1 MEIARLGCAL
11 ERIYCVGVQDSSH
24 TAEARRVAT
33 ELAASL
39 AFSET
44 EAGNIALVVTEAA
57 KNLLKHAGGGDLILR
72 SLDYEGQ
79 PAVEMLAVDK
89 GPGIEDIGRSFQDG
103 YSTSGTPGT
112 GLGAIARLS
121 SHHEIY
127 SQPRKGTALLAQIG
141 RRTARSHHTAQG
153 AGRFRIGAVSVAM
166 SGQPV
171 CGDAWSFLEHS
182 GNSARLVVA
191 DGLGHGLLAADAARM
206 AVQTARERPSE
217 SGDALMDRIH
227 AALRPTRG
235 AAVAVAEMDSSR
247 GILHFT
253 GIGNIAAALI
263 PPEGPARHLVSHP
276 GTAGHEVHKI
286 AGFTYPW
293 EPGSLLVMHSDGLGS
308 HWSLDRYPGL
318 PARHPS
324 LIAGVLYRDFS
335 RRRDDAT
342 VVVLQ
347 DVGGTA

>member
-1 MEIARLGCAL
+1 MERVYYI
-11 ERIYCVGVQDSSH
+11 GVQDSSH
-24 TAEARRVAT
+24 TAEARRLAT

-39 AFSET
+39 AFSESET
-44 EAGNIALVVTEAA
+44 GNIALIVTEAA
-57 KNLLKHAGGGDLILR
+57 KNLLKHAGGGDLLLR
-72 SLDYEGQ
+72 AHDHEGQ
-79 PAVEMLAVDK
+79 PVVEMLAVDK

-127 SQPRKGTALLAQIG
+127 SQPRKGTALLAQVG
-141 RRTARSHHTAQG
+141 RREAHPHHA
-153 AGRFRIGAVSVAM
+153 AKAAARFRVGAVSVAVP
-166 SGQPV
+166 GEPV
-171 CGDAWSFLEHS
+171 CGDAWGFLEHPGAS
-182 GNSARLVVA
+182 VRLVVA

-206 AVQTARERPSE
+206 AVETARERLTE
-217 SGDALMDRIH
+217 SGDTLMDRIH
-227 AALRPTRG
+227 TALRPTRG

-247 GILHFT
+247 GTLRFT
-253 GIGNIAAALI
+253 GVGNIAAAVI
-263 PPEGPARHLVSHP
+263 PPAGPVRHLVSYP

-286 AGFTYPW
+286 AGFTYPC
-293 EPGSLLVMHSDGLGS
+293 EPGSLLVMHSDGLS
-308 HWSLDRYPGL
+308 THWSLDRYPGL

-324 LIAGVLYRDFS
+324 LIAGVLCRDFN

-347 DVGGTA
+347 DPGGAA